1 MENIAN
7 NLKSITQDIKVG
19 VIRNEGMRNEWMA
32 GQMSLIAPSLVCMH

>member
-19 VIRNEGMRNEWMA
+19 VIRNEGMRNDEAMRQ
-32 GQMSLIAPSLVCMH
+32 GRNKCHII